1 MTIMKVP
8 SLTSMLLDNNGGRRK
23 QRRTLSSSRLFQE
36 DEDSTAAST
45 LTRCTSYSTLDST
58 SPVVT
63 SSSCAPPSPVPLV
76 LLHPPIDVASPAD
89 EVDAVDVDIQKKNLN
104 VSFGHVS
111 VRRYFMILGDH
122 PSCPTGVPISIGWE
136 YEPLPIEPTVD
147 EYESIRQSRRRT
159 NIKQLSMN
167 MYQRR
172 GILNRTAAT
181 TTTKESIADNSVVE
195 EDDHDDIEKSIKV
208 AMKQVKRIQKQR
220 QITRLQSRIPFYN
233 KLEEVLESTKRKI
246 SKKKA

>member
-1 MTIMKVP
+1 MKVP

-36 DEDSTAAST
+36 DEDSAAAST

-63 SSSCAPPSPVPLV
+63 STSCTTPPSPVPLV
-76 LLHPPIDVASPAD
+76 LLPPPIDVTSSPAD
-89 EVDAVDVDIQKKNLN
+89 ELDAVNVDIQKKNLN

-172 GILNRTAAT
+172 GILNRSAT
-181 TTTKESIADNSVVE
+181 TTTKESITDNSVE
-195 EDDHDDIEKSIKV
+195 EVDQDIEKAIKV

-246 SKKKA
+246 SKTRA

>member
-1 MTIMKVP
+1 MKAP

-23 QRRTLSSSRLFQE
+23 QRRTISSSRLFQE

-76 LLHPPIDVASPAD
+76 LLPPPIDVTSSPAD
-89 EVDAVDVDIQKKNLN
+89 ELDAVNVDIQKKNLN

>member
-1 MTIMKVP
+1 MKVP

-23 QRRTLSSSRLFQE
+23 QRRTISSSRLFQE

-76 LLHPPIDVASPAD
+76 LLPPPIDVTSSPAD
-89 EVDAVDVDIQKKNLN
+89 ELDAVNVDIQKKNLN

-181 TTTKESIADNSVVE
+181 TTITKESIADDSSVE
-195 EDDHDDIEKSIKV
+195 EVDHDDIEKSIKV
-208 AMKQVKRIQKQR
+208 VMKQVKRIQKQR
-220 QITRLQSRIPFYN
+220 QITRLQARIPFYN
-233 KLEEVLESTKRKI
+233 KLEEVLESTKRKV
-246 SKKKA
+246 SKTRA